1 MKEFLEDIFSNKYAL
16 ENISRSCY
24 GLGVGIIVRTETFD
38 FITMGILVIISFL
51 AFLVG
56 LLVDLIRKDYN
67 DCNSNIF
74 NNYRLRVISVWA
86 SCFKPSKKNKAKT
99 KISF

>member
-24 GLGVGIIVRTETFD
+24 GLGVGIIVAIIVRAETFD

-51 AFLVG
+51 APLVG
-56 LLVDLIRKDYN
+56 LLVDLIRKD
-67 DCNSNIF
+67 
-74 NNYRLRVISVWA
+74 L
-86 SCFKPSKKNKAKT
+86 
-99 KISF
+99 